1 MKILFEDG
9 EAYCKEWFIV
19 YISQGYV
26 NFLLALWIAF
36 GNWCIQEIFNC
47 KYFLFYLMSNFVLV
61 AVMGKFRNTKNVS
74 DNFTYRTVTIF
85 IFQYINNALMFLFA
99 YHNMFL
105 PSET

>member
-1 MKILFEDG
+1 
-9 EAYCKEWFIV
+9 
-19 YISQGYV
+19 
-26 NFLLALWIAF
+26 
-36 GNWCIQEIFNC
+36 
-47 KYFLFYLMSNFVLV
+47 MSNFVLV